1 MLCRGGGLLYVDMEA
16 VKNSC
21 YGFLGEY
28 TVTKSVYPQSG
39 TINFKKKIV
48 VYDYVHFLKT
58 GENKIS
64 EGWQIY
70 SEYGGILTL
79 LKYNYSFRAR
89 YEYVEQIQNHMPT
102 QQKIVEP
109 IIMDDNPQLYEEL
122 KQNASWL

>member
-1 MLCRGGGLLYVDMEA
+1 MGGGGLVYVDMEA

-28 TVTKSVYPQSG
+28 IVTKSVYAQSG

-64 EGWQIY
+64 EGWQI
-70 SEYGGILTL
+70 SESGRILTFV
-79 LKYNYSFRAR
+79 KQGHSFRAR
-89 YEYVEQIQNHMPT
+89 YEYVKQIQNHMPT
-102 QQKIVEP
+102 PQKIVEP

>member
-1 MLCRGGGLLYVDMEA
+1 MEA

-28 TVTKSVYPQSG
+28 MVSKSIYPQSG
-39 TINFKKKIV
+39 FIDIRKEIV

-58 GENKIS
+58 GKNKIS
-64 EGWQIY
+64 EDWYIY
-70 SEYGGILTL
+70 LDYGGILTL

-89 YEYVEQIQNHMPT
+89 YNPVTSTKQHSALKQD
-102 QQKIVEP
+102 IVTPLITE
-109 IIMDDNPQLYEEL
+109 DNPQLYEEI